1 MKEVQSNDVE
11 LADEGLLLAT
21 LLIKPLPV
29 GGPRQDGTVLRRAT
43 VWLRGPAVGCVPVL
57 VCDARA
63 SLVHPHALRHHVV
76 DSQPHLLVWAK
87 ALADVVSELLV
98 LVRGCGRSEDAAQVA
113 AVLNGIVVVFFLR
126 VSQVTLAVDLCAF
139 QTD

>member
-1 MKEVQSNDVE
+1 MKEVQSNNVE
-11 LADEGLLLAT
+11 LADEGLLVTT

-43 VWLRGPAVGCVPVL
+43 VWLSGPAVGCVPVL
-57 VCDARA
+57 VSDAQA
-63 SLVHPHALRHHVV
+63 SLVHPNALRHHVV
-76 DSQPHLLVWAK
+76 DSQPHLLVWAE
-87 ALADVVSELLV
+87 ALTDVVTELVV
-98 LVRGCGRSEDAAQVA
+98 LVGGCGCSEDATQVA

-126 VSQVTLAVDLCAF
+126 VSQVTLAVDLYAF